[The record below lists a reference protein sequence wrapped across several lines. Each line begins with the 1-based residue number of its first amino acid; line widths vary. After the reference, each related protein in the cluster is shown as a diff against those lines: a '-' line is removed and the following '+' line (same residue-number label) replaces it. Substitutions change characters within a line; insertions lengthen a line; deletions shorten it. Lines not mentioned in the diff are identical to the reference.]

1 MTKKSMTTGDAAG
14 KSKLDEVG
22 HPASE
27 RWEQLLAEANF
38 LRFEARRTGFHTLG
52 AAADLKMHAVW
63 DQCEADR
70 VTGTA
75 RPATVGGSAL
85 IQTLT
90 AFRVLERS
98 KKP

>member
-1 MTKKSMTTGDAAG
+1 MTKKSMTTGEAAG
-14 KSKLDEVG
+14 KPEIAQVG

-38 LRFEARRTGFHTLG
+38 LRFEAKRTGFHTLG
-52 AAADLKMHAVW
+52 AAADLKTRELW

-70 VTGTA
+70 RTGTPT
-75 RPATVGGSAL
+75 PADAHGSAL

-90 AFRVLERS
+90 ALRALEGKS
-98 KKP
+98 